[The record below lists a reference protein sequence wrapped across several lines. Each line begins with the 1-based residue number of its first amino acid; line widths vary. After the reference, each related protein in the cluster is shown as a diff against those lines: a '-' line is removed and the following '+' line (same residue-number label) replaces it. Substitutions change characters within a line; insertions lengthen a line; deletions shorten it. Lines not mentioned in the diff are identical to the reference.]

1 MKTFRTTAQF
11 AILVTLSS
19 QAQADWTAN
28 PGFASEY
35 YYRGI
40 FQDTS
45 KTKGPHKG
53 ALCVLARPE
62 RLTRIARERFSGL
75 RPAYGVQ
82 NANAFCRTTAR
93 FVVGSLN
100 RNLL

>member
-19 QAQADWTAN
+19 QAQADWTASL
-28 PGFASEY
+28 GFASEY

-45 KTKGPHKG
+45 KTKGPKKG
-53 ALCVLARPE
+53 ALQFLARPE
-62 RLTRIARERFSGL
+62 RLTGDVLSPALWAPSASKFAPANLSNGRLAGDRVRIPGT
-75 RPAYGVQ
+75 Q
-82 NANAFCRTTAR
+82 K
-93 FVVGSLN
+93 
-100 RNLL
+100 

>member
-28 PGFASEY
+28 LGFASGY

-40 FQDTS
+40 FQGTS
-45 KTKGPHKG
+45 KTKGPKKR
-53 ALCVLARPE
+53 ALQFLARPE
-62 RLTRIARERFSGL
+62 RLIPRYARHPFGAHFVRLSSRFALLG
-75 RPAYGVQ
+75 
-82 NANAFCRTTAR
+82 ANAALRAA
-93 FVVGSLN
+93 
-100 RNLL
+100 

>member
-1 MKTFRTTAQF
+1 MKTFRTTAQL

-28 PGFASEY
+28 LGFASEY

-62 RLTRIARERFSGL
+62 RFEL
-75 RPAYGVQ
+75 P
-82 NANAFCRTTAR
+82 TAR
-93 FVVGSLN
+93 FVVRSLN
-100 RNLL
+100 RNLLFDKSAVRAPVA